1 MGHKLEG
8 NKLII
13 ELKIDSKELS
23 RSGKTIMLATSNGF
37 QWEGDIGI
45 SYNIVKKK
53 EWRFKLKS
61 LGFRLFLK
69 TKITSFTNKHMI

>member
-1 MGHKLEG
+1 MTHKLEG

-13 ELKIDSKELS
+13 ELNMESKELS
-23 RSGKTIMLATSNGF
+23 KSGKTIMLATSNGF

-53 EWRFKLKS
+53 E
-61 LGFRLFLK
+61 
-69 TKITSFTNKHMI
+69 

>member
-53 EWRFKLKS
+53 E
-61 LGFRLFLK
+61 
-69 TKITSFTNKHMI
+69 